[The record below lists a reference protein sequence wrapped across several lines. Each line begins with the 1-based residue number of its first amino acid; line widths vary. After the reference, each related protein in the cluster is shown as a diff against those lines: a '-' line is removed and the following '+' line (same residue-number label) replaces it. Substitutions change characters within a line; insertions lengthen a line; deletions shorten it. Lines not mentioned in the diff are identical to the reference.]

1 MFVQDVFLIL
11 SIYVQKPVKI
21 DWKCQSTSSPWKG
34 PPKWPVWQAFESL
47 TSKNVKISSTSLQNI
62 KIIPKMWN
70 LGLFLAT
77 EKHGKNPRSHYT
89 EVWDCS
95 ASSINAEGLK
105 NDFWKKFHDTVLPV
119 ASVAIKPS
127 IQVFRMPKSDKR
139 QQSYDQIGK
148 SILA

>member
-21 DWKCQSTSSPWKG
+21 DWKCRSTSSPWKG

-47 TSKNVKISSTSLQNI
+47 TSKNVKISSPSLQNT
-62 KIIPKMWN
+62 KILPKMWN

-77 EKHGKNPRSHYT
+77 EKHGKNPRSHNT

-105 NDFWKKFHDTVLPV
+105 NDFWKNFHDTLCYQLLLGQSNHPFRSLECQNRTKDNKVT
-119 ASVAIKPS
+119 IK
-127 IQVFRMPKSDKR
+127 
-139 QQSYDQIGK
+139 
-148 SILA
+148 